1 MTAILSL
8 WQLFDRKFVDAVLS
22 EWQRTIMDLPAG
34 FRQAYEMVQYFSG
47 YACLGCKAYG
57 RLLTKIMLL
66 GLG

>member
-1 MTAILSL
+1 
-8 WQLFDRKFVDAVLS
+8 
-22 EWQRTIMDLPAG
+22 MDLPAG

-57 RLLTKIMLL
+57 HILTKIMLL

>member
-1 MTAILSL
+1 VL

-34 FRQAYEMVQYFSG
+34 FRQAYEMVQYSTV
-47 YACLGCKAYG
+47 YACIGYKAFG
-57 RLLTKIMLL
+57 RVLTKIMFL